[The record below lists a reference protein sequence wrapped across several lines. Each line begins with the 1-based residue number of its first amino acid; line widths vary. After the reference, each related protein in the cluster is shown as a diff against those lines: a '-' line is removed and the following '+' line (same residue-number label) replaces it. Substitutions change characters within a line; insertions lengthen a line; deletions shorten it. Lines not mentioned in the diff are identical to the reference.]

1 MTFVNR
7 ETSRESGTPVSLVLI
22 VYGDAAGNVFAYT
35 DGDTEITFDGNT
47 YVPVPMGRQAVEASG
62 SLDNTGMEIDI
73 SPNASIVEYF
83 QTRRPGRVATLTI
96 YQGHADDPDN
106 QFLVVWAGRLVGVE
120 QGDVYAK
127 IRGEPVAT
135 SLRRPG
141 LRRNYQYGCPWPL
154 YSGPCGAT
162 QTPQLAGVSAISGTV
177 ITVTTF
183 GSNTHDKYRGGF
195 AQWVDD
201 DNGARR
207 VETIVTTTASTI
219 TFRSPPAGL
228 IVTAGIALFLGC
240 NHQITDCRDLHNNL
254 VNFGGQPWIP
264 RENPI
269 TATNRYY

>member
-1 MTFVNR
+1 MTFANQ
-7 ETSRESGTPVSLVLI
+7 ETSRESGTPISLVLI
-22 VYGDAAGNVFAYT
+22 VHGDAAGNVFAYT
-35 DGDTEITFDGNT
+35 DGDTEVTFGGNT
-47 YVPVPMGRQAVEASG
+47 YSPVPMGRQAVEASG

-73 SPNASIVEYF
+73 SPNASIVAYY
-83 QTRRPGRVATLTI
+83 QAQQPSQVATMTV
-96 YQGHADDPDN
+96 YQGHVDDPDN
-106 QFLVVWAGRLVGVE
+106 QFLVVWSGRVVGVE
-120 QGDVYAK
+120 QGDVYSK

-154 YSGPCGAT
+154 YSTSCGAT
-162 QTPQLAGVSAISGTV
+162 RTAQATTATAISGV
-177 ITVTTF
+177 TVTVGGF
-183 GSNTHDKYRGGF
+183 GTPTHDKYRGGY
-195 AQWVDD
+195 AQWTDE

-207 VETIVTTTASTI
+207 IETIVTTSASTV

-228 IVTAGIALFLGC
+228 GTGDAISLFLGC
-240 NHQITDCRDLHNNL
+240 NHQVTDCRDLHSNL